1 MAVSELVKEAAQR
14 KGGLVDISKQ
24 VRSVGKTLTRILQLV
39 KRITSRKKGLPSLKD
54 LADVVKLIMEAMGAF
69 QSLDK
74 LIPKIQDIFK
84 IVG

>member
-1 MAVSELVKEAAQR
+1 
-14 KGGLVDISKQ
+14 
-24 VRSVGKTLTRILQLV
+24 
-39 KRITSRKKGLPSLKD
+39 
-54 LADVVKLIMEAMGAF
+54 VVKLIMEAMGAF